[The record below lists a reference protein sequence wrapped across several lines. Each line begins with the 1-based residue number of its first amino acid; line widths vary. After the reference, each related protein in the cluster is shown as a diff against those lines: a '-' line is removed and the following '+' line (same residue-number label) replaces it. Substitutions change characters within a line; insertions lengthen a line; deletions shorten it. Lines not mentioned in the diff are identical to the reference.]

1 MTYTD
6 TTPYTG
12 KDAKRLH
19 RPDDLT
25 VARKMHV
32 KAIESGLYDDYI
44 IAADLFEKCGH
55 YDDARICREDA
66 ELVK

>member
-1 MTYTD
+1 MYED
-6 TTPYTG
+6 RIPYQG

-25 VARKMHV
+25 LARKMHV
-32 KAIESGLYDDYI
+32 KAIASGLYDDYI
-44 IAADLFEKCGH
+44 IAAELFEKCQH
-55 YDDARICREDA
+55 YDDARVCREDA